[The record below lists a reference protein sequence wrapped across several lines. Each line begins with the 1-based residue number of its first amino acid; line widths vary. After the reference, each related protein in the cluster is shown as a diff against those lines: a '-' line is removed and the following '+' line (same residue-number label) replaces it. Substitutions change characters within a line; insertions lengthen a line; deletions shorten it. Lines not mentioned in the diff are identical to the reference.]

1 MWVCYE
7 EECVAKK
14 KKQKELKT
22 QRGAIIFLSLS
33 FFAFKLH
40 LYTLPKNNTWREMLE
55 SYIVFEAY
63 EHLSDQNEQT
73 RWGSVGSKVA
83 FVVVATTTIRMHV
96 RKCSWRAFLCTTG
109 ASWRASVWM
118 SLQFSFLQTFSI
130 SFVSSSGYSIA
141 AVSVSAPY
149 VQLSARGVF
158 GASLNP
164 L

>member
-1 MWVCYE
+1 
-7 EECVAKK
+7 
-14 KKQKELKT
+14 
-22 QRGAIIFLSLS
+22 
-33 FFAFKLH
+33 
-40 LYTLPKNNTWREMLE
+40 MLE

-83 FVVVATTTIRMHV
+83 FVVVATTTIRMDV
-96 RKCSWRAFLCTTG
+96 RKCSWRA
-109 ASWRASVWM
+109 SVGM

-149 VQLSARGVF
+149 VQLSTRGMF

>member
-14 KKQKELKT
+14 KELKT

-83 FVVVATTTIRMHV
+83 FVVVATTTIRMDV
-96 RKCSWRAFLCTTG
+96 RKCSWRA
-109 ASWRASVWM
+109 SVGM

-149 VQLSARGVF
+149 VQLSTRGMF